1 MPLCDTMSEKIERF
15 QRLGFEHDPLMHRA
29 YTKTAG
35 EVVGRHPMGTKAS
48 NRRFRLRA
56 AGRRLPWHKI
66 KHFSSSAAQSLAHG
80 VKAVNNDKIVCRT
93 PECRPGGRLG
103 ALGPGAPDAAP
114 GQCASLWP
122 GGLA

>member
-1 MPLCDTMSEKIERF
+1 
-15 QRLGFEHDPLMHRA
+15 MHRA

-48 NRRFRLRA
+48 IGDFAFEPPGGGFR
-56 AGRRLPWHKI
+56 GIKI

-93 PECRPGGRLG
+93 PECRPGGKAWR
-103 ALGPGAPDAAP
+103 AWA
-114 GQCASLWP
+114 
-122 GGLA
+122 